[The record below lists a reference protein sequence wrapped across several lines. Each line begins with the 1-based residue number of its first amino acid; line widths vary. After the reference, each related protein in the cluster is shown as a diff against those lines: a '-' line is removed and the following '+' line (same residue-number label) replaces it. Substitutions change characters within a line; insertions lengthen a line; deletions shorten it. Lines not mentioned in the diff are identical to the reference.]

1 MSRRPDPP
9 LELVGVAPRPWFVAL
24 APLPK
29 KKKQLYFFQ
38 YAHKLKGEKKDG
50 EIEELCTNA
59 DMVMIDLDSLAD
71 KIF

>member
-1 MSRRPDPP
+1 
-9 LELVGVAPRPWFVAL
+9 
-24 APLPK
+24 LPK